1 MQPIEIVE
9 RIKASY
15 KNYIKTAF
23 PFADESLQAQMSELI
38 EQADLLWRGPYLSL
52 QRPYTRSE
60 KTLAE
65 QKDKL
70 GLHPKLLLT
79 GGYVD
84 ENGARHPCFGE
95 WQFYTHQ
102 QQAIEHILAGKNTII
117 CSSTG
122 SGKTEAFFLPILD
135 YCLKNPGP
143 GIKALIVYPMNALA
157 NDQYDRFA
165 RYLAGTGVTFAR
177 YTGDTPEDEQEAKNN
192 NKELRP
198 ENLCE
203 EAIWYR
209 RDIRTKS
216 KLPNILMTNYAML
229 EYLLIRKLDRILFDH
244 RLQFLVLDEVHTYHG
259 ARGIE
264 VGCLTRRLKEHID
277 KLDGKLICIGTSAT
291 VKGGASEPVAR
302 FATELFGETFKLNCI
317 VTEQYL
323 PFAPLDD
330 PFLPPAPAIELEDL
344 QNLKNLSEFELVRN
358 FCARFIAP
366 EDRVETAW
374 RSATSTGKIS
384 LEEFLGL
391 VLSNSLLFRAIEE
404 YLTEPRSLDEVTQF
418 LQTGN
423 ILGAE
428 HHHATAN
435 GHKQRGLRDGVDESF
450 LRREVEAYF
459 LLGSRAKLNGQPLIR
474 PKVHIF
480 WRGLQGFYRCTNSAC
495 GKLHLEFIDSCPV
508 CHARCLPI
516 EVCRNCGQDYF
527 RAYPE
532 AEEVE
537 VPWLESKSRKKS
549 RKKQEAPLSFLLVDE
564 PLFNDTP
571 IHFIFTDSL
580 HNMVEST
587 EDETDVDEDDSPVD
601 HSTALYCCNCG
612 KLHPGETHE
621 CDCREQNGARQ
632 PEFGLHR
639 VITHFDQMHKCL
651 ACAGVYGGGMEI
663 VTPVR
668 SGTMVSI
675 NILVE
680 GIFQNLTPEQRRLL
694 VFCDNRQDT
703 AFQAAY
709 LDHKHAQFVGRQLI
723 YQALADLQAE
733 KKDAASLERLQ
744 KLIYQLRVANEIFC
758 PKPIREPDGGLSYAL
773 RKPENPDEV
782 DLEYRDIQLSLLA
795 EIAKP
800 GSRRISLEGLGLLA
814 VAYFKSE
821 HSLFEVVLQHEAFTQ
836 RCGFRPE
843 VFYHLLAA
851 VLDEMRWKR
860 AFSHPMLCLPMSD
873 HSTSFGRASLP
884 VGFTEYKLDST
895 GKPYRTYGYL
905 SKSSGHTLLLN
916 FVAKIVGKEN
926 ASTVLSALLEFLRQ
940 EGFIIAV
947 QIGNEKYSQQVEM
960 VNYQRAM
967 LAIPK
972 ELFRCNRCHNVTTH
986 NIDEVCPRWRCEGK
1000 LEPFTPEAAE
1010 NYYVHTYMHRN
1021 PFRMIS
1027 KEHSAQLSGMRRR
1040 QIELEFKSR
1049 QTDVLVCTPTME
1061 LGVDIGDL
1069 PSVFM
1074 RNVPPG
1080 PANYAQR
1087 SGRAGRKERMA
1098 LINAFALDRAHDT
1111 YFFDR
1116 PSEMISGAIEPPDFS
1131 IENER
1136 ILRRQINSLVL
1147 EKLDFDFHSTL
1158 GEHYPEAGGNFAI
1171 PEIEREI
1178 SEKREPI
1185 IAAVLQAFDKDK
1197 EEKSKQDTLAWLNRE
1212 NVGRMVDEFYAQLIN
1227 AFEPWLRE
1235 RQVLHDEI
1243 EQLSTERRKLS
1254 LQHPKQAA
1262 KLAEREKFLYEL
1274 LAEIDREYPL
1284 SYLSDQGFLPSYAFP
1299 ADSVRLIAKDEVR
1312 RPVFRSMEMAL
1323 REYVPANT
1331 IYMDGKKYQAIGLDF
1346 HRSLKPALN
1355 QIYKRCDHCDFV
1367 TFDVAEIYCQFCR
1380 GDLQE
1385 AHSLIIPSAF
1395 VAERAAAI
1403 GSDEEY
1409 RQRAFYRIN
1418 TYLLSRADEG
1428 TPRPSAGISLLYH
1441 RRGDIFVVNSGLL
1454 EEAGKGFLLC
1464 QHCGY
1469 WHNPKNKK
1477 PFEEHKLLHN
1487 RTQPCEGNA
1496 GRFHL
1501 GYRFQ
1506 TEVLVLQFEGVPE
1519 LSDDFYTSLKS
1530 ALVEAATSVVQAESG
1545 EIRGFTQVVNYK
1557 DDKSRNII
1565 LYDNVPGGAGYV
1577 RKATEKILEIL
1588 SAARAMLD
1596 ACQCEKSCY
1605 KCLRSYENQFEHKL
1619 LDKKLIQSYLDDLI
1633 SLNSEQERKKLDAY
1647 GRGSRRFT
1655 GRHTS
1660 AWLQRKCQTVSGDII
1675 GICEIIDN
1683 TEIVNAT
1690 PWVEFLV
1697 NHAKQ
1702 NPQACIQLGLTNPP
1716 DFSRLDGQNLLAV
1729 KALLDLLEAGI
1740 QLVHVRD
1747 AHALQWH
1754 LAFGKNA
1761 DNAFIIATHGELPS
1775 LSANFDHQ
1783 NIFYNAERGIRQ
1795 SAKEQ
1800 IQMIL
1805 TAGTKITPDWLKSP
1819 AKASYRIVDIEDGQR
1834 GVTFEELFGEYL
1846 ANARKIK
1853 IIDPYIR
1860 MDYQVRNLE
1869 QLLSLVTLG
1878 DSCQVEL
1885 VTMYEK
1891 DDRFGLSE
1899 ESKSR
1904 QKLDALQQ
1912 RLAVRGIDFNYSFD
1926 PIAHDRMIET
1936 EAWQIILGRGLDIY
1950 RAPEKDHLGNF
1961 LPRKARK
1968 CSIIFLRKD

>member
-9 RIKASY
+9 RVKASY

-23 PFADESLQAQMSELI
+23 PFADQSLQAQMGELI

-70 GLHPKLLLT
+70 GLHPKLLLR

-84 ENGARHPCFGE
+84 ETGTRHPCFGE
-95 WQFYTHQ
+95 WQLYTHQ
-102 QQAIEHILAGKNTII
+102 QQAIENILAGQNTII
-117 CSSTG
+117 CSGTG
-122 SGKTEAFFLPILD
+122 SGKTEAFFLPILN
-135 YCLKNPGP
+135 YCLKNPSP

-216 KLPNILMTNYAML
+216 KLPDILMTNYAML
-229 EYLLIRKLDRILFDH
+229 EYLLIRKLDRVLFDH

-264 VGCLTRRLKEHID
+264 VGCLIRRLKEHIN
-277 KLDGKLICIGTSAT
+277 KLDGRLICIGTSAT
-291 VKGGASEPVAR
+291 VKGGTSEPVAR

-323 PFAPLDD
+323 PFTPLDN
-330 PFLPPAPAIELEDL
+330 PYLPPTPAIALEDL
-344 QNLKNLSEFELVRN
+344 QNLKNLSEFESVRS
-358 FCARFIAP
+358 FCAKFIAP
-366 EDRVETAW
+366 EERVETAW
-374 RSATSTGKIS
+374 RSATSTGRVS
-384 LEEFLGL
+384 LEEFLGF
-391 VLSNSLLFRAIEE
+391 VLSTNLLFRAIEE
-404 YLTEPRSLDEVTQF
+404 CLTEPRSLDEVTQF

-423 ILGAE
+423 LPGAE
-428 HHHATAN
+428 QHHATTN
-435 GHKQRGLRDGVDESF
+435 GRKQRGIREGVDESF
-450 LRREVEAYF
+450 LRREVEAYL

-480 WRGLQGFYRCTNSAC
+480 WRGLQGFYRCTNPAC
-495 GKLHLEFIDSCPV
+495 GKLYLEFIDSCPV

-532 AEEVE
+532 ADEVE
-537 VPWLESKSRKKS
+537 APWLEAKNRKKS
-549 RKKQEAPLSFLLVDE
+549 RKIQETPLSFLLVDE
-564 PLFNDTP
+564 PLLNDTP

-580 HNMVEST
+580 HNVVEST
-587 EDETDVDEDDSPVD
+587 EDEMDVDEDDTPVN
-601 HSTALYCCNCG
+601 HPTALYCCNCG
-612 KLHPGETHE
+612 KLHLDEKCE
-621 CDCREQNGARQ
+621 CDCKKQNGVRQ
-632 PEFGLHR
+632 PESRLHR
-639 VITHFDQMHKCL
+639 AITHFDKMHKCL

-694 VFCDNRQDT
+694 IFCDNRQDT

-709 LDHKHAQFVGRQLI
+709 LDHKHAQFIGRQLI
-723 YQALADLQAE
+723 YQALADVQTG
-733 KKDAASLERLQ
+733 KNGIASLEKLQ
-744 KLIYQLRVANEIFC
+744 DLIYQYRIRNEIFC
-758 PKPIREPDGGLSYAL
+758 PKRLRDTEGGLSYVL

-800 GSRRISLEGLGLLA
+800 GSRRISLEGLGLLG
-814 VAYFKSE
+814 VEYFNADQALLDITSE
-821 HSLFEVVLQHEAFTQ
+821 NEEFA
-836 RCGFRPE
+836 RRNGFAAE
-843 VFYHLLAA
+843 TFGHLLAA
-851 VLDEMRWKR
+851 ILDEIRWKR
-860 AFSHPMLCLPMSD
+860 AFSHPMLLEPLNGND
-873 HSTSFGRASLP
+873 TILGRASLP
-884 VGFTEYKLDST
+884 VGFRTYKHNT
-895 GKPYRTYGYL
+895 RGMPYRIYGYL
-905 SKSSGHTLLLN
+905 SQSGRETLLLN
-916 FVAKIVGKEN
+916 FISKIVGKEN
-926 ASTVLSALLEFLRQ
+926 AERVLTNSVVFLQRQ
-940 EGFIIAV
+940 GFIIETE
-947 QIGNEKYSQQVEM
+947 IGNARQSQRAEM
-960 VNYQRAM
+960 VNHQRVM

-972 ELFRCNRCHNVTTH
+972 ELFRCKSCHNVTTH
-986 NIDEVCPRWRCEGK
+986 NIGGICPHWRCIGT

-1010 NYYVHTYMHRN
+1010 NYYVHTYMHKN

-1027 KEHSAQLSGMRRR
+1027 KEHSAQLSGTRRR

-1049 QTDVLVCTPTME
+1049 KTDVLVCTPTME

-1087 SGRAGRKERMA
+1087 SGRAGRKERIS

-1131 IENER
+1131 VENER

-1158 GEHYPEAGGNFAI
+1158 GEHYPEQGGNFEI
-1171 PEIEREI
+1171 LEIEREI
-1178 SEKREPI
+1178 SEKRESI
-1185 IAAVLQAFDKDK
+1185 IAAVLQAFCKDR
-1197 EEKSKQDTLAWLNRE
+1197 EDKSKRDRLAWLNRE
-1212 NVGRMVDEFYAQLIN
+1212 NVERMVDEFYTQLIK

-1243 EQLSTERRKLS
+1243 EQLIAERKKLS
-1254 LQHPKQAA
+1254 LRHPKQAA

-1331 IYMDGKKYQAIGLDF
+1331 IYMDGRKYQAIGLDF
-1346 HRSLKPALN
+1346 HRSLKPALD
-1355 QIYKRCDHCDFV
+1355 QIYRKCDHCDFV
-1367 TFDVAEIYCQFCR
+1367 TFDEAEIYCQFCR

-1385 AHSLIIPSAF
+1385 AHSFIIPSAF

-1409 RQRAFYRIN
+1409 RQRAFYHIN

-1428 TPRPSAGISLLYH
+1428 TSRPLAGLSLLYH

-1487 RTQPCEGNA
+1487 RTQPCGGNA

-1501 GYRFQ
+1501 GHRFQ
-1506 TEVLVLQFEGVPE
+1506 TEVLVLQLESVPE
-1519 LSDDFYTSLKS
+1519 FSDDFYTSLKS
-1530 ALVEAATSVVQAESG
+1530 ALVEAATSVVQAEAG
-1545 EIRGFTQVVNYK
+1545 EIRGFTQLINDQ
-1557 DDKSRNII
+1557 DDERRNII

-1577 RKATEKILEIL
+1577 RKAAEKILEIL
-1588 SAARAMLD
+1588 SAARAILD

-1619 LDKKLIQSYLDDLI
+1619 LDKKLIQPCLDDLI

-1647 GRGSRRFT
+1647 SPGSRRFS
-1655 GRHTS
+1655 GRHAS
-1660 AWLQRKCQTVSGDII
+1660 AWLQRKCQAVSGDII

-1683 TEIVNAT
+1683 TEIVNAI

-1697 NHAKQ
+1697 KHAKQ
-1702 NPQACIQLGLTNPP
+1702 NPQACIQIGLTNPP
-1716 DFSRLDGQNLLAV
+1716 DFSRLDGQNLLAI
-1729 KALLDLLEAGI
+1729 KALLDLHEAGI
-1740 QLVHVRD
+1740 KLVHVRD
-1747 AHALQWH
+1747 ARALQWH
-1754 LAFGKNA
+1754 IAFGKDA
-1761 DNAFIIATHGELPS
+1761 DDAFVIATHDELPS
-1775 LSANFDHQ
+1775 LSVNLDQQ
-1783 NIFYNAERGIRQ
+1783 NIYYNAERDVRQ
-1795 SAKEQ
+1795 SAREQ
-1800 IQMIL
+1800 IQDML
-1805 TAGTKITPDWLKSP
+1805 AGGTKITPDWLKAL
-1819 AKASYRIVDIEDGQR
+1819 AKTSYRIVDIEDGQR
-1834 GVTFEELFGEYL
+1834 GVTYEELFGEYL
-1846 ANARKIK
+1846 AKTRKIK
-1853 IIDPYIR
+1853 IVDPYIR

-1869 QLLSLVTLG
+1869 QLLGLVTLG

-1912 RLAVRGIDFNYSFD
+1912 RLAVKGIDFNYSFD

-1936 EAWQIILGRGLDIY
+1936 EAWQIMLGRGLDIY
-1950 RAPEKDHLGNF
+1950 HAPEKDHLGDF

-1968 CSIIFLRKD
+1968 CSIIFLQKS